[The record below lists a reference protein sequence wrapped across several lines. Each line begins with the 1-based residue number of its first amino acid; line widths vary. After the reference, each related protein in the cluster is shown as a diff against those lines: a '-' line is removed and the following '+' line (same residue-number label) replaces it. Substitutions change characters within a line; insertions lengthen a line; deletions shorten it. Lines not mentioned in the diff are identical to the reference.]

1 MYRVS
6 FKNIIHYSIFVF
18 ILVYLTTS
26 CNKGGYDANYYNVL
40 NNTNSNI
47 KVIFKKSQYY
57 SYSNSDITND
67 STVSIIPGQKT
78 TILVEVFDPDNT
90 NINTSISITGLASIK
105 IYKND
110 SVFSL
115 NNYLLK
121 KYWNKSSAKNK
132 QSSELKLTISDS
144 DFPN

>member
-6 FKNIIHYSIFVF
+6 FKYLMLNSILVF
-18 ILVYLTTS
+18 ILVNMTIS
-26 CNKGGYDANYYNVL
+26 CNKGGYDANYYNIL

-47 KVIFKKSQYY
+47 KVIFKKSHYY

-67 STVSIIPGQKT
+67 SIVSIIPGQKT
-78 TILVEVFDPDNT
+78 TILVEVFDPENT
-90 NINTSISITGLASIK
+90 NVNTSVSITGLASIS

-121 KYWNKSSAKNK
+121 KYWNESSSKNK
-132 QSSELKLTISDS
+132 QSSELILTISDS
-144 DFPN
+144 DFSN